1 MIIAPENVSASIGKA
16 ILAVQYFEQ
25 WLVCAY
31 YHMRIVTEDEFS
43 LTDAQLSDYRL
54 FKNPTKNL
62 IKVLAQRSQIDPR
75 LESRINGLLEQRHT
89 VVHRWFLVN
98 GTPATHTSDDWDR
111 LAATAESVASEA
123 LELSFL
129 LIGYMGEGLRQQV
142 SGQDSSRI
150 KQHMARMFMELE
162 NGPKNSCMDSPVN
175 PEFR

>member
-1 MIIAPENVSASIGKA
+1 MTIAPDNVNASVGKA
-16 ILAVQYFEQ
+16 VLAAQYFEQ

-62 IKVLAQRSQIDPR
+62 VKALAQRSQIDPR
-75 LESRINGLLEQRHT
+75 LESRINKLLEQRHI

-98 GTPATHTSDDWDR
+98 GTP
-111 LAATAESVASEA
+111 TAHAPERWNTLSEMADSVASEA

-129 LIGYMGEGLRQQV
+129 LLGYMGEGLRQQLAGEN
-142 SGQDSSRI
+142 SLQLKD
-150 KQHMARMFMELE
+150 HMARLFKDLE
-162 NGPKNSCMDSPVN
+162 DAPNSSFKPKPLRGSA
-175 PEFR
+175 